1 MDNLDTTM
9 VIESVES
16 VNINFHEKVAERMRR
31 AGGEAHVL
39 MERFDII
46 FIRQINS
53 QSLED
58 AYTPDMSILNGYIQ
72 SVQMERAQNSNSETH
87 VKKYNWTSGTNIS

>member
-1 MDNLDTTM
+1 M

-53 QSLED
+53 QSLKD
-58 AYTPDMSILNGYIQ
+58 AYTWLTFVAGEKIISG
-72 SVQMERAQNSNSETH
+72 H
-87 VKKYNWTSGTNIS
+87 VFLAFLGHLIF

>member
-1 MDNLDTTM
+1 M

-31 AGGEAHVL
+31 SGGEAHVL
-39 MERFDII
+39 MERFDLI
-46 FIRQINS
+46 FFRQINS

-58 AYTPDMSILNGYIQ
+58 AYTWLMFVTGEK
-72 SVQMERAQNSNSETH
+72 M
-87 VKKYNWTSGTNIS
+87 ISRHAFLGHLIF